1 MKARKYVPRP
11 GDIVWINF
19 DPQAGREQ
27 KGHRPA
33 LVLSPE
39 SYNEKTGLM
48 ICCPMTRQVKGRGFE
63 IPIELDGLPAAI
75 LADHVK
81 SVDWYA
87 RGLSFKNQTNDDV
100 LAKTKLMVKSLL
112 QIA

>member
-1 MKARKYVPRP
+1 MKAKKYVPKP
-11 GDIVWINF
+11 GDIVWINY

-33 LVLSPE
+33 FVLSPE

-63 IPIELDGLPAAI
+63 IQIELDGLPAAI
-75 LADHVK
+75 LVDHVK
-81 SVDWYA
+81 SVDWHA
-87 RGLSFKNQTNDDV
+87 RGISFKNQTNEKL
-100 LAKTKLMVKSLL
+100 LAATKGMINSLL